1 MTTEKLNYIYYTL
14 YCNNRAKYINLLWL
28 YNSVRGR
35 KNMSLSVKNIIKT
48 YGDCNVVND
57 ISFDI
62 KEGEILGLVGHNGA
76 GKTTTFRM
84 ILGLIE
90 SHMRFYFLR
99 V

>member
-1 MTTEKLNYIYYTL
+1 M
-14 YCNNRAKYINLLWL
+14 
-28 YNSVRGR
+28 G
-35 KNMSLSVKNIIKT
+35 LSVKNIIKT

-90 SHMRFYFLR
+90 KNSGCITFSSIYKLTIFIKRIYSFKIYIQDFFKR
-99 V
+99 NFTFIIY